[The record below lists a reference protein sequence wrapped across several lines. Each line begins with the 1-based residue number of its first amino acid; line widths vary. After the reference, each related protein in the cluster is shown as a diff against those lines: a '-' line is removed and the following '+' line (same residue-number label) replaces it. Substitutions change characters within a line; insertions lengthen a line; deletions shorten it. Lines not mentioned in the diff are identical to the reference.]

1 MNYSTTHHHHAGR
14 GLAQSFGLHPA
25 VAALTL
31 TLDTML
37 WGAEVGTLGLSLPIS
52 LGVSGALGVI
62 AYRAQKS
69 WYGDEDESAKLKAWI
84 IALLMAIPTGLPAA
98 LYLPWGFAGFFRR
111 RQPEP
116 TIYPAPADPAPP
128 SMGNGEPEN
137 KSKAVSLPFYC

>member
-1 MNYSTTHHHHAGR
+1 MNHTTTHHAGR

-69 WYGDEDESAKLKAWI
+69 WYGDEDESAKLKAGI
-84 IALLMAIPTGLPAA
+84 LALLMAIPTALPSA
-98 LYLPWGFAGFFRR
+98 LCVPWGFAGFFRR
-111 RQPEP
+111 RYPEP
-116 TIYPAPADPAPP
+116 TIYPAPADPAPE
-128 SMGNGEPEN
+128 SAGNGEPQN
-137 KSKAVSLPFYC
+137 KNKVVVSLPFYC